1 MCYQTL
7 FNRAY
12 ALAIRCNHY
21 AIVHDLPM
29 MTENDLMGVIMFLTQ
44 LRES

>member
-1 MCYQTL
+1 MSYFQL

-29 MTENDLMGVIMFLTQ
+29 MTENDLMGVVLFLTQ

>member
-1 MCYQTL
+1 MSYHQL
-7 FNRAY
+7 LSRAY

-21 AIVHDLPM
+21 AIVNDLPM

-44 LRES
+44 LREC

>member
-29 MTENDLMGVIMFLTQ
+29 MTENDLMGVILFLTQ
-44 LRES
+44 LRDS

>member
-1 MCYQTL
+1 MRYFQL
-7 FNRAY
+7 YNRACS
-12 ALAIRCNHY
+12 LAIRFNHY

>member
-7 FNRAY
+7 FKHAY

>member
-1 MCYQTL
+1 MTYDQL

-21 AIVHDLPM
+21 AILNDLPI
-29 MTENDLMGVIMFLTQ
+29 MTERDLMGVIMFLAQ
-44 LRES
+44 LREI

>member
-29 MTENDLMGVIMFLTQ
+29 MSESDLIGVVLFLTQ